1 MPVLGDN
8 KAVSKQQEVFGVAQG
23 PDGKAGQ
30 QWGER
35 EAKGPDEAEEVHLRT
50 STEPGW
56 RGQRK
61 GQEEG
66 QRGCQKKPPATKG
79 SKPAETWTLTL
90 SEAQSRTAT

>member
-56 RGQRK
+56 RGRERGRRK
-61 GQEEG
+61 V
-66 QRGCQKKPPATKG
+66 R
-79 SKPAETWTLTL
+79 
-90 SEAQSRTAT
+90 EAARRNLLQPRVQSPLRLGH